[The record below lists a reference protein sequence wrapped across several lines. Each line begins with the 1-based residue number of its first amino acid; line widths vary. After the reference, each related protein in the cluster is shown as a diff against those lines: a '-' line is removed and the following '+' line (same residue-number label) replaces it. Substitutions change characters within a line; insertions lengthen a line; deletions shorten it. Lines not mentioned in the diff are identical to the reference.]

1 MNNGRVTDLHQ
12 SNLTTYSFFHEKN
25 KDPNHF
31 RTQAVK
37 HIHTESPV
45 ANVFFSAE
53 NIQILQ
59 DGIRYMVYA
68 KSSDKYIIGNQSE
81 TELQI
86 VMRSIYLQYSK
97 NTSSNIPDQVKELN
111 TKVLDY
117 TVPII
122 INEVHNYKQYTHD
135 ISQLPIPMERSK
147 NMSTSGT
154 KVLFRKET

>member
-12 SNLTTYSFFHEKN
+12 SNLTTYSFFHENN

-45 ANVFFSAE
+45 AGIFFSAE
-53 NIQILQ
+53 NIDALQ
-59 DGIRYMVYA
+59 EGIRYSVYS
-68 KSSDKYIIGNQSE
+68 KSPGRYVIGKQSE

-86 VMRSIYLQYSK
+86 VMRSIYLQYAK
-97 NTSSNIPDQVKELN
+97 NLSTNLSDQVRELN
-111 TKVLDY
+111 SKVLDY

-122 INEVHNYKQYTHD
+122 INEVQNYKQYTND
-135 ISQLPIPMERSK
+135 ISQLPVPMERSK
-147 NMSTSGT
+147 NMSSTGT
-154 KVLFRKET
+154 KILFRKET